1 MNSSLMN
8 TSKSKFKAV
17 MFLVFLDYTSDQNQ
31 IYPKI
36 SLPQIQTATNKS
48 TTTEYVIFFSLG

>member
-1 MNSSLMN
+1 MN

-17 MFLVFLDYTSDQNQ
+17 MFLVFLDYTSDKNQ
-31 IYPKI
+31 IYSKI

-48 TTTEYVIFFSLG
+48 TTTKYVIFFSLG